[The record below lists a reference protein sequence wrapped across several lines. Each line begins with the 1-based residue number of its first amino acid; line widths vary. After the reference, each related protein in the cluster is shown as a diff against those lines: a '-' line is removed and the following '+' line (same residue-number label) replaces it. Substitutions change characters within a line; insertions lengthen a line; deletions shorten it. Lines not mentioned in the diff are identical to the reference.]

1 MCGVFSSD
9 SRITATEPLYL
20 MRLRKHDPSK
30 FLGQSCA
37 VDSGT
42 KHWSRPVQ
50 FNTSAMWANHCL

>member
-1 MCGVFSSD
+1 
-9 SRITATEPLYL
+9 

-30 FLGQSCA
+30 FLGHSHA

-42 KHWSRPVQ
+42 KHWSISVQ